1 MNKLIVA
8 LMLLIASTAYSDE
21 LDPLVD
27 YRMGETVMRVD
38 SGATMR
44 SKKVIAKFKELYACP
59 SNGNHSG
66 ACPGWAIDHVIPLAC
81 GGRDAVYN
89 MQWLPATIKSASGS
103 DKKDRFERKVYGGN
117 HISKGC
123 P

>member
-1 MNKLIVA
+1 
-8 LMLLIASTAYSDE
+8 
-21 LDPLVD
+21 
-27 YRMGETVMRVD
+27 
-38 SGATMR
+38 
-44 SKKVIAKFKELYACP
+44 
-59 SNGNHSG
+59 
-66 ACPGWAIDHVIPLAC
+66 
-81 GGRDAVYN
+81 